1 MEIRIIIDND
11 DREEC
16 EDAPWTASLYAT
28 TDDGRDVE
36 LDSAGTGESVQD
48 AIHDLIVQNADD
60 PHDEVADIVRGW
72 ARSLNV

>member
-16 EDAPWTASLYAT
+16 EDTPWTANLYAT
-28 TDDGRDVE
+28 TDDGREVE
-36 LDSAGTGESVQD
+36 LGSSGTGVSVQD

-60 PHDEVADIVRGW
+60 PHDEVTDIVRGW
-72 ARSLNV
+72 SRSLNA